1 MTAIANVRKVAP
13 SVWILAPGVGAQGG
27 ELGPACEAG
36 LMAESVGGAG
46 ELWARERCGFCVFR
60 VL

>member
-1 MTAIANVRKVAP
+1 MVGATDITAITNVRKSAP

-36 LMAESVGGAG
+36 LMVESVGGTDLATG
-46 ELWARERCGFCVFR
+46 KA
-60 VL
+60 